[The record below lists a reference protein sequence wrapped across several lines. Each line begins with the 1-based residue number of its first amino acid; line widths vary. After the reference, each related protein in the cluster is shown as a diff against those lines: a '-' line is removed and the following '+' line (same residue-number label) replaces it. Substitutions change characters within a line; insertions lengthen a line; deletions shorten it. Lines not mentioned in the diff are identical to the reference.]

1 MEMFSTVRGRSYL
14 PQIDRAL
21 DDCVAG
27 RSHALELRARCTGV
41 DAPLIDAV
49 VDLVLAECA
58 WPDDLEEALACAH
71 RSLVRAADYGLWP
84 SAVDSLEGIGA
95 MVIAGGRVRDGA
107 RLLAAAQAGR
117 DSMGYVYRFAHRAR
131 YVAEATAIAC
141 DDDGWGEGAGLTL
154 PEAID
159 LARRMRG
166 ERVRSTV
173 GWGSLTPTELAVVEQ
188 VAAGLTNPQVAE
200 RLLMG
205 RATVKTHLL
214 HVFAKLGVSNRAE
227 LVAASIRRTPNDNE
241 R

>member
-1 MEMFSTVRGRSYL
+1 
-14 PQIDRAL
+14 
-21 DDCVAG
+21 
-27 RSHALELRARCTGV
+27 
-41 DAPLIDAV
+41 
-49 VDLVLAECA
+49 
-58 WPDDLEEALACAH
+58 
-71 RSLVRAADYGLWP
+71 
-84 SAVDSLEGIGA
+84 

-107 RLLAAAQAGR
+107 RLLAAAQTGR

-141 DDDGWGEGAGLTL
+141 DDDGWDEGAGLML
-154 PEAID
+154 PAAVD

-188 VAAGLTNPQVAE
+188 VSAGLTNPQIAE

-214 HVFAKLGVSNRAE
+214 HAFAKLGVGSRAE
-227 LVAASIRRTPNDNE
+227 LMAAAIRRQRNANDIDTNHDG